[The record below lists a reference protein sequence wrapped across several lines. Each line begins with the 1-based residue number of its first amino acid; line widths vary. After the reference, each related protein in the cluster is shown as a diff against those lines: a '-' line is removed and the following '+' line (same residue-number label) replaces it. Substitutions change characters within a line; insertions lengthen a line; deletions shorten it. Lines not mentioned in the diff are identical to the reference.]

1 MRYLI
6 PLLIISLVIFNSCG
20 DAPSKKLPVLG
31 QKIPVE
37 RTVDGKKIID
47 SIEHTIPNFHFVNQ
61 DSTPISHETVTGKVY
76 VADFFFTSCPTIC
89 PKVKKQLKRVNDAH
103 KDKKDFLIIS
113 HSIDT
118 KYDTVGRLAWYADKL
133 KISSEHWHLLTGEKS
148 EIYAIAN
155 EYYIAAFEDKEAPG
169 GFDHSGY
176 LALVDR
182 KRRIRGM
189 YDGTDPA
196 KVDLMIKDI
205 ELLLNE
211 KDD

>member
-1 MRYLI
+1 MRDLTLW
-6 PLLIISLVIFNSCG
+6 LLFSLFILSSCG
-20 DAPSKKLPVLG
+20 DAPTKKLPILG
-31 QKIPVE
+31 RKIPVE
-37 RTVDGKKIID
+37 RIVDGKKTID
-47 SIEHTIPNFHFVNQ
+47 SLEHTIPDFQFVNQ
-61 DSTPISHETVTGKVY
+61 DSNAVTGESVDGKVY

-89 PKVKKQLKRVNDAH
+89 PKVKKQLKRVDEAH
-103 KDKKDFLIIS
+103 RDKDDFLILS

-118 KYDTVGRLAWYADKL
+118 KYDTVGRLAWYANKL
-133 KISSEHWHLLTGEKS
+133 NISSDSWHLVTGVKS

-176 LALVDR
+176 LALIDR

-189 YDGTDPA
+189 YDGTDPK
-196 KVDLMIKDI
+196 KVDLLIKDI
-205 ELLLNE
+205 DVLLSE